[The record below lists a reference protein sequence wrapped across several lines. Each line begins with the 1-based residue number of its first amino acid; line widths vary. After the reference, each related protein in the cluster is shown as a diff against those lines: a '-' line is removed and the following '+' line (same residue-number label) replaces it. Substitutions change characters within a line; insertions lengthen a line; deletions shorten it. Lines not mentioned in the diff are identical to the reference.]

1 VNEPSNGLAWLIL
14 LAQEDQIE
22 DLRRGFTEEVASREL
37 QALVLAVAGSFA
49 LVLLLRRC
57 LRRSREPRRVV
68 RPDYLAQA
76 ADLLGLSADERRLV
90 QRLAARARLAEPVA
104 LLLSPR
110 NLAHALSGGSGQHAD
125 PQLYAQVDALC
136 QRVFHEPL
144 PPPPDESPQVA

>member
-1 VNEPSNGLAWLIL
+1 MNEPSRGLAWPIL

-22 DLRRGFTEEVASREL
+22 NLRRGFTEEVASREL
-37 QALVLAVAGSFA
+37 QVLLLAAVAFSA
-49 LVLLLRRC
+49 LAFFLRRC

-68 RPDYLAQA
+68 RPDYLVHA
-76 ADLLGLSADERRLV
+76 AHLLALTADERRLV
-90 QRLAARARLAEPVA
+90 QRLAARARLAEPVTM
-104 LLLSPR
+104 LLSPR

-125 PQLYAQVDALC
+125 PQLYGQVDALC